1 MKFLTLDTIVML
13 QARLIAETGG
23 QPGLRDRGLLE
34 SAMKAAEN
42 RHYYEQATAPVC
54 AATYAYHLCNAH
66 AFLDGNKRI
75 AAVIS
80 EVFLMING
88 WQFTLDNR
96 ELVQLFLGIADSG
109 LTREAV
115 ENIFVSHA
123 VQNIDR

>member
-1 MKFLTLDTIVML
+1 
-13 QARLIAETGG
+13 
-23 QPGLRDRGLLE
+23 
-34 SAMKAAEN
+34 MKAAEN

-54 AATYAYHLCNAH
+54 AATYVYHLCNAH

-75 AAVIS
+75 AAAIS

-96 ELVQLFLGIADSG
+96 ELVQLFLGIAEGG

-123 VQNIDR
+123 VQNIGR